1 MAQSLIKSPLRDTV
15 TDDSLPPLGVSVLSS
30 VLNEFVYF

>member
-15 TDDSLPPLGVSVLSS
+15 TNDSLPPLGVSLLCN
-30 VLNEFVYF
+30 VLNKYVYF